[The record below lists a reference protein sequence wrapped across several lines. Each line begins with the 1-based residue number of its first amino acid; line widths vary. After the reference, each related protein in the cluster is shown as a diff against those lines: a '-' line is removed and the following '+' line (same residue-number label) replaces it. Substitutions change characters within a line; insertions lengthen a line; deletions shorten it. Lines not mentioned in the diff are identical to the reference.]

1 MNLEISTPALLF
13 PAVSLLFL
21 SFTNCFL
28 HLSVL
33 IRELHRDWVRSGE
46 ATSLAQIENIPSLD
60 AHSLDAVVWRCCAAA
75 LVMCRFDGGYP
86 YRAPRVV
93 RAWLWHGFAVDEAL
107 ARVPHLRDLF
117 LGRCVEHSTLKD

>member
-1 MNLEISTPALLF
+1 MNLGISTPALLF

-21 SFTNCFL
+21 SYTNCFL
-28 HLSVL
+28 HLSAL

-46 ATSLAQIENIPSLD
+46 ATSLAQIENIRHRLM
-60 AHSLDAVVWRCCAAA
+60 LIRWMQLFGAAA
-75 LVMCRFDGGYP
+75 LVMYRFDGGYP

-93 RAWLWHGFAVDEAL
+93 RAWLSHGFAVDEAL
-107 ARVPHLRDLF
+107 ARVPHLRDLC